1 MKYFLLHRQWQ
12 GHRGTLKICGALQ
25 IPLCLPLSHSLC
37 FIIKDDFSI
46 QHRKHIE
53 KFCTATPTGDRRVG
67 RGRAMD
73 EGRVTYQFSGQYF
86 NKQNARD
93 ASGARRKHREG
104 QRITLLIAKKK
115 LNIVAKHLLRIFP
128 FIVQQD
134 VPLPCM
140 SLGLGKHCHLKATR
154 KSVEQELMISSKVTR
169 YSTQHFYITSL
180 TTWQVV

>member
-1 MKYFLLHRQWQ
+1 MTGPQRNFEDLW
-12 GHRGTLKICGALQ
+12 GAAD
-25 IPLCLPLSHSLC
+25 PSLPPSLSLC

-46 QHRKHIE
+46 QQWKHIE

-115 LNIVAKHLLRIFP
+115 AKYCSEASIKNISI
-128 FIVQQD
+128 
-134 VPLPCM
+134 
-140 SLGLGKHCHLKATR
+140 HCTTGCA
-154 KSVEQELMISSKVTR
+154 
-169 YSTQHFYITSL
+169 TSL
-180 TTWQVV
+180 YELRLRETLPSQGNTEIC